1 MPVMLGAERRRASV
15 VEEGVPGWPLGEKR
29 SLSVAVL
36 ALEGLG
42 GGEVTVAISLM
53 LLLLLALGRLL
64 LLLLLLLPLP
74 CDAPNNAACA
84 CAARAGDDE
93 DDDADAP
100 GVTAEVD
107 APLRRLSVGLF
118 WRLLRLGGAWRWGW
132 SGWGGVRARWRGTGV
147 KGCCW
152 ACWAW

>member
-1 MPVMLGAERRRASV
+1 MVLVLILSGMLRMLRM
-15 VEEGVPGWPLGEKR
+15 
-29 SLSVAVL
+29 LSRL
-36 ALEGLG
+36 
-42 GGEVTVAISLM
+42 LM

-100 GVTAEVD
+100 WVTAEVD

-118 WRLLRLGGAWRWGW
+118 WRLLRLGGAWHWGW